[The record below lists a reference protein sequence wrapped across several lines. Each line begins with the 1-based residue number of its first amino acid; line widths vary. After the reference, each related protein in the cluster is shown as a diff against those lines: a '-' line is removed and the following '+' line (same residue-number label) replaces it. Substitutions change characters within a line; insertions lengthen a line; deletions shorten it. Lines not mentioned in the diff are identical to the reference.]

1 MLGGGVGLGWVGGG
15 GGDAGRT
22 VRLQHRN
29 EVEEDEMGID
39 QEGSRPE
46 SRSPGSRLQVVVILG
61 VEEDRLDPLGPA
73 RPV

>member
-1 MLGGGVGLGWVGGG
+1 MSCAWGRGKGPGGE
-15 GGDAGRT
+15 GGDQERT
-22 VRLQHRN
+22 VRLKHRN

-46 SRSPGSRLQVVVILG
+46 SRSAGSRLQVVAILG

-73 RPV
+73 RRV